1 MFSHKANNLSQ
12 QDWVKIHLKRIKL
25 NGAHTHTSDM
35 GVVKK
40 DFLIKQEYE
49 CLNFITK
56 S

>member
-1 MFSHKANNLSQ
+1 MFSHKAN
-12 QDWVKIHLKRIKL
+12 DWFKIHLKRIKL